1 MIVYQVVFLD
11 DNDGLTIAVM
21 YITGVMYE
29 SVVTISDQALAD
41 VGLPNGK
48 TDLVELDQFTF
59 DKFYKIYQTICPR
72 LGIHPLLHPH
82 PDLQSWVNLFRND
95 IDELFRSITGG
106 QRDMIDCAK

>member
-1 MIVYQVVFLD
+1 MAMIVYQVVFLD

-72 LGIHPLLHPH
+72 SGNHPYILILIFNH
-82 PDLQSWVNLFRND
+82 
-95 IDELFRSITGG
+95 G
-106 QRDMIDCAK
+106 

>member
-1 MIVYQVVFLD
+1 MTIIVYQVVFLD

-72 LGIHPLLHPH
+72 LGIHPLHPH
-82 PDLQSWVNLFRND
+82 PDLQ
-95 IDELFRSITGG
+95 
-106 QRDMIDCAK
+106 